1 MPAQN
6 GNGPTG
12 EGPLTGRGMGQCN
25 PNNTDGNRTN
35 AGGFFGGGFGR
46 RGGGFFGGG
55 RRQYR
60 RAGFF
65 RSQPYVPAQSEKE
78 VLKNQ
83 ASLLS
88 DSLDQIKKRLE
99 ELGE

>member
-6 GNGPTG
+6 GTGPTG

-25 PNNTDGNRTN
+25 PSNTEGTRSNY
-35 AGGFFGGGFGR
+35 GGFFGGGFGR

-55 RRQYR
+55 RRPYR
-60 RAGFF
+60 RSGFF
-65 RSQPYVPAQSEKE
+65 RSQPYPAQSEKE
-78 VLKNQ
+78 ILKNQ

-88 DSLDQIKKRLE
+88 DSLDQIKKRLD